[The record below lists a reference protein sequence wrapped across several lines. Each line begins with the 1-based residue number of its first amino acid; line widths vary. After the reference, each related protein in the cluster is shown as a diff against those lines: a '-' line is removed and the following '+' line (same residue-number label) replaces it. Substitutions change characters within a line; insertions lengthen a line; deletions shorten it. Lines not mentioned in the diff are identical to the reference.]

1 MRIEMRMLHGL
12 ALVPII
18 LTGVIFLYAIPG
30 HAETDGKPTTTDSTQ
45 AVTETAAERAAE
57 QDRRIE
63 ELESSL
69 RIVMDR
75 LDDAEEHR
83 SRSNS
88 AVSSD
93 DADVDSVDRDYV
105 DKRIEDFEDATTSR
119 FLISGYGTAGL
130 TAVRD
135 GETAFVVSFNPGFH
149 FRMAEELHLNA
160 ELEMEYEANDMG
172 EMEFEIDLE
181 FAQFDYI
188 ATDWLVV
195 SGGRFLTPFN
205 TFGTRLHPT
214 WINKLSSPP
223 PIYGGHGSG
232 GFIPVLKTIGA
243 MASGGMAL
251 WSDDAKVNYAFF
263 VGNGPAGEDL
273 SASPDEDELLDGID
287 FNDTLDLDDGVMV
300 GGRLGFLPIRNLE
313 FGVSYSTSN
322 PNDVR
327 FHLIGVD
334 FWYNWEGLE
343 LRGEYAYLERD
354 DGPVDANVQGYWIQ
368 AAYRLNRVFTERIG
382 IRGFANRLEPVVRFG
397 QVSKFADKN
406 GDQVVIG
413 LNYWLFESAPLKLSY
428 EFNNGAVTND
438 RFLINFAYGF

>member
-1 MRIEMRMLHGL
+1 MPIGRRWIELFIL
-12 ALVPII
+12 AS
-18 LTGVIFLYAIPG
+18 FLMVCAAPG
-30 HAETDGKPTTTDSTQ
+30 GAETDGKKATAVSTRV
-45 AVTETAAERAAE
+45 ATAADLERMEE

-63 ELESSL
+63 QLESSL
-69 RIVMDR
+69 RAVQDR
-75 LDDAEEHR
+75 LDGAEEG
-83 SRSNS
+83 SVQTGSDEGT
-88 AVSSD
+88 D
-93 DADVDSVDRDYV
+93 DADGDWVDREYV
-105 DKRIEDFEDATTSR
+105 DGRIEDFENATTSR
-119 FLISGYGTAGL
+119 FMISGYGTTGL
-130 TAVRD
+130 VAVKD
-135 GETAFVVSFNPGFH
+135 GETAFSVSFNPGFH
-149 FRMAEELHLNA
+149 FRMADELHLNA

-181 FAQFDYI
+181 FAQFDYL

-232 GFIPVLKTIGA
+232 GFIPVMKTIGA
-243 MASGGMAL
+243 MASGGKAL
-251 WSDDAKVNYAFF
+251 WSDDAKINYAFF
-263 VGNGPAGEDL
+263 VGNGPTGEDL
-273 SASPDEDELLDGID
+273 SDPPDEDELLDGVD
-287 FNDTLDLDDGVMV
+287 FNNTLDLDDGVMV
-300 GGRLGFLPIRNLE
+300 GGRLGLLPIRNLE

-334 FWYNWEGLE
+334 FWYNCEGLE
-343 LRGEYAYLERD
+343 LRGEYAYLDRD

-368 AAYRLNRVFTERIG
+368 AAYRLNRIFTERTG
-382 IRGFANRLEPVVRFG
+382 MRGFANRLEPVVRFG

-406 GDQVVIG
+406 GDQVAVG

-428 EFNNGAVTND
+428 EFNDGAVTDD